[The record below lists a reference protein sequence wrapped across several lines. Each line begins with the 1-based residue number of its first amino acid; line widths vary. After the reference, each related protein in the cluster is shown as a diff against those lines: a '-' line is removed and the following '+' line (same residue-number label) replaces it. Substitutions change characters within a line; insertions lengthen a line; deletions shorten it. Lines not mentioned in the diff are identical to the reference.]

1 MDEKK
6 INDITNPEQ
15 SETNEVVIQESEPVE
30 QTEIIGETQQAQE
43 EKEAVADAEDMP
55 SENHRPT
62 KKKSKK
68 KKKSKLSLLIRML
81 VIVAVSIMLSVVIIF
96 GFKDVYGLDFNTA
109 EEKDVYI
116 EKGSSTAQIAQTLYE
131 NGIIEQ
137 PLLFRLFCKFGE
149 TEGFQYGYH
158 TFAENMSYAEIT
170 EELKRLAKKE
180 DVVEVTVIEGWNLY
194 DIAKELKE
202 KGVIADINE
211 FTKVV
216 ERMEVSYDFI
226 SDVPEKK
233 YRYYKYEGYFYP
245 DKYEFYVGTD
255 DYEGI
260 AKKFFANFV
269 NHIDSE
275 IKQAVENSE
284 YSFDEIIT
292 IASLIQA
299 EAGDVNEMG
308 TVSSVFH
315 NRLNST
321 LFPNL
326 QSDVTINYVERA
338 IKPTIAY
345 EYQEL
350 YDAYNTYKRTGL
362 MPGPICNP
370 TKEAIRAA
378 LFPEKTNYYYFVTDN
393 TGKYYYSTTY
403 AQHQRN
409 CATAQKVNARLEGK

>member
-1 MDEKK
+1 MDENKY
-6 INDITNPEQ
+6 NDLTNPEENENKDFEALNEE
-15 SETNEVVIQESEPVE
+15 SLETQAEIEQEQE
-30 QTEIIGETQQAQE
+30 QTEEN
-43 EKEAVADAEDMP
+43 D
-55 SENHRPT
+55 NHRPAV
-62 KKKSKK
+62 SKK
-68 KKKSKLSLLIRML
+68 KRKKMPVLLRML
-81 VIVAVSIMLSVVIIF
+81 IIFLVSALLAVLIIF
-96 GFKDVYGLDFNTA
+96 GFKDIYGLEFSSI

-116 EKGSSTAQIAQTLYE
+116 ERGSSSAQIAQTLYE
-131 NGIIEQ
+131 SDIIDL
-137 PLLFRLFCKFGE
+137 PLLFRVYCKFGD

-158 TFAENMSYAEIT
+158 TFSKNMSYADIT
-170 EELKRLAKKE
+170 KELKRLVKKD
-180 DVVEVTVIEGWNLY
+180 DVVEITVIEGWNLY

-202 KGVIADINE
+202 KGVISDINE
-211 FTKVV
+211 FTKAV
-216 ERMEVSYDFI
+216 ERMAVEYEFI
-226 SDVPEKK
+226 KDVPANK

-269 NHIDSE
+269 KHMDSE
-275 IKQAVENSE
+275 IKDAVKNSE
-284 YSFDEIIT
+284 YSFDEILT

-299 EAGDVNEMG
+299 EAGNVNHMG
-308 TVSSVFH
+308 RVSSVFH

-321 LFPNL
+321 MFPNL

-338 IKPTIAY
+338 IKPSIAY

-350 YDAYNTYKRTGL
+350 YDAYNTYKRQGL

-378 LFPEKTNYYYFVTDN
+378 LFPDKTNYYYFVTDN

-403 AQHQRN
+403 AQHLKN
-409 CATAQKVNARLEGK
+409 CNTAQRVNASLED